1 MYDIVK
7 HSKTLELDKIL
18 SLLASETTMDSAAQA
33 ALAIVPSN
41 DYNTVKKLLKETEEA
56 YLLTAKFS
64 APSFAKLGSV
74 TSILAIADAGGNLS
88 IKDLLS
94 VEEVL
99 RVIRSVKNWRDNCSG
114 DNNSSLDEY
123 FSLLYPNKYL
133 EDKIRFCIKSEEELN
148 DNASATLADLRRKI
162 KSTSANIRSRF
173 DKMLHDSNKN
183 KFLQENI
190 VTQRDG
196 RFVLPVKAEHKGE
209 FSGIVH
215 DTSSSGATLFI
226 EPKVIVELNNEL
238 RVLQTKERIE
248 IEKILSELS
257 NEVSTFSDAIRS
269 SYNVLVKL
277 NLIFAKASLA
287 YKMKASV
294 PNINTMG
301 KVYLKNARHPLIDK
315 NKIVPITISLGDEYN
330 SLIITGPNTGGKT
343 VTLKTTGLLTL
354 MTMCGMMIPV
364 DDNSSVAIFDRI
376 LVDIGDEQSIE
387 QSLSTFSSHM
397 VNIID
402 IINNVNDNSLV
413 LLDELGGGTDPIE
426 GAALAR
432 AIISHLH
439 NNGVK
444 TVATTHYAE
453 LKSYALDT
461 QGVENACFEFDINSL
476 KPTYRLFVGIPGKS
490 NAFEIA
496 ASLGMDEDIISK
508 AKSGLSE
515 ENMRFDRIAEALE
528 NARVEAE
535 NERNETTRLRL
546 ALAEEKKKIDSHLAE
561 IEKKK
566 ELIIAKSREDAA
578 RILDKARF
586 ETNQLLN
593 SLEDIKKEINSQ
605 NAAESVS
612 AAKSFAKKGIANIE
626 NIVDPV
632 DEKDNEEYKLPR
644 LPVINDVVLIV
655 SLNKK
660 ADVTR
665 VDEKNNRVYV
675 SSGNI
680 NMWVNFKDIRLTNG
694 KNADK
699 SNKTRKVSGLKNR
712 SERSVS
718 GEIDIRGMNIEE
730 GIMEVDRYIDSS
742 ILAGIETITVI
753 HGKGTGVLR
762 NGIHSY
768 LRKHKNVDG
777 FRVGTFGEGENGVTI
792 VTLKS

>member
-1 MYDIVK
+1 
-7 HSKTLELDKIL
+7 
-18 SLLASETTMDSAAQA
+18 
-33 ALAIVPSN
+33 
-41 DYNTVKKLLKETEEA
+41 
-56 YLLTAKFS
+56 
-64 APSFAKLGSV
+64 
-74 TSILAIADAGGNLS
+74 
-88 IKDLLS
+88 
-94 VEEVL
+94 
-99 RVIRSVKNWRDNCSG
+99 
-114 DNNSSLDEY
+114 
-123 FSLLYPNKYL
+123 
-133 EDKIRFCIKSEEELN
+133 
-148 DNASATLADLRRKI
+148 
-162 KSTSANIRSRF
+162 
-173 DKMLHDSNKN
+173 
-183 KFLQENI
+183 
-190 VTQRDG
+190 
-196 RFVLPVKAEHKGE
+196 
-209 FSGIVH
+209 
-215 DTSSSGATLFI
+215 
-226 EPKVIVELNNEL
+226 
-238 RVLQTKERIE
+238 
-248 IEKILSELS
+248 
-257 NEVSTFSDAIRS
+257 
-269 SYNVLVKL
+269 
-277 NLIFAKASLA
+277 
-287 YKMKASV
+287 
-294 PNINTMG
+294 
-301 KVYLKNARHPLIDK
+301 
-315 NKIVPITISLGDEYN
+315 
-330 SLIITGPNTGGKT
+330 
-343 VTLKTTGLLTL
+343 
-354 MTMCGMMIPV
+354 
-364 DDNSSVAIFDRI
+364 
-376 LVDIGDEQSIE
+376 
-387 QSLSTFSSHM
+387 M

-461 QGVENACFEFDINSL
+461 QGVENACFEFDVNSL

-496 ASLGMDEDIISK
+496 ASLGMDEDIINK

-535 NERNETTRLRL
+535 NERNETRRLRL

-593 SLEDIKKEINSQ
+593 SLEDIKKDINSQ